1 VAYDPCFA
9 YELAVIVQDGMR
21 RMLQQQ
27 EDVFYYVTVMNENYA
42 HPAMPG
48 GIAGALSEAVQQGIR
63 RGMYCLQPVPAGVV
77 PALRLLGSGT
87 ILREVL
93 VAAQRLQSED
103 GLAVEVWSVTSFSEL
118 QRDGL
123 ACESPS
129 CNTQQPASQ
138 PAPPPAPQPWIT
150 QCLATPQARSGN
162 KASAADTAA
171 APIPTIAATDYV
183 RALPELVR
191 AWVPGPYIT
200 LGTDGYGRSDTRAAL
215 RAHFQV
221 DAAAIVAAARRALQ
235 FRPHPSGSAPA

>member
-1 VAYDPCFA
+1 M
-9 YELAVIVQDGMR
+9 IVQDGMR

-63 RGMYCLQPVPAGVV
+63 RGMYCLQPVQAGVV

-123 ACESPS
+123 ACESQS
-129 CNTQQPASQ
+129 CNTQQTAPQ
-138 PAPPPAPQPWIT
+138 PAPRPWIT
-150 QCLATPQARSGN
+150 QCLATPQAHSGN
-162 KASAADTAA
+162 KATAGDTDI

-191 AWVPGPYIT
+191 AWVPGPYLT

-221 DAAAIVAAARRALQ
+221 DAAAVVAAARRALQ

>member
-1 VAYDPCFA
+1 MSEKAGERVAK
-9 YELAVIVQDGMR
+9 VIARAGLCSRREAEALIEQGRVFVNGNKLHRAAHNVGDEDEIVVDGKK
-21 RMLQQQ
+21 LQAR
-27 EDVFYYVTVMNENYA
+27 ER
-42 HPAMPG
+42 P
-48 GIAGALSEAVQQGIR
+48 
-63 RGMYCLQPVPAGVV
+63 
-77 PALRLLGSGT
+77 RLFRFNKP
-87 ILREVL
+87 REVL

-150 QCLATPQARSGN
+150 QCLATPQARTGN
-162 KASAADTAA
+162 KATAGDTAA

-221 DAAAIVAAARRALQ
+221 DAAAVVAAARRALQ

>member
-1 VAYDPCFA
+1 M
-9 YELAVIVQDGMR
+9 IVQDGMR

-48 GIAGALSEAVQQGIR
+48 GVAGALSEPDRESVRESVQQGIR
-63 RGMYCLQPVPAGVV
+63 RGMYCLQPTEAGVV

-93 VAAQRLQSED
+93 AAAQRLRSED
-103 GLAVEVWSVTSFSEL
+103 ALAVEVWSVTSFSEL

-123 ACESPS
+123 ACEAQSS
-129 CNTQQPASQ
+129 HAQQPAS
-138 PAPPPAPQPWIT
+138 QPWIT
-150 QCLATPQARSGN
+150 QCLAIPQARAAD
-162 KASAADTAA
+162 KASAAKSAT

-215 RAHFQV
+215 RAHFRV
-221 DAAAIVAAARRALQ
+221 DAAAIAAAARSALQ
-235 FRPHPSGSAPA
+235 LTPHPSGSAPA